1 MAKIT
6 PPIDKFQLELTQ
18 REIDLLAGIL
28 AQGEGND
35 NEVYNLY
42 RTFHDHRKEWID
54 FTIENI
60 GDGTDRMMLVRK

>member
-28 AQGEGND
+28 GQGEGND
-35 NEVYNLY
+35 DEVYNLY
-42 RTFHDHRKEWID
+42 RTFHDHRKELIA
-54 FTIENI
+54 FTIEKVDSAADN
-60 GDGTDRMMLVRK
+60 MMLVRK